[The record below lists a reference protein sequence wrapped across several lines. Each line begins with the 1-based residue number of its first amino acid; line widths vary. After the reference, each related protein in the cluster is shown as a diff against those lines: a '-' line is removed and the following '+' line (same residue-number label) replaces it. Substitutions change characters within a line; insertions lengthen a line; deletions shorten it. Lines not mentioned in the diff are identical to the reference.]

1 MNRKWYWDEFY
12 TFIAVRPYYWLAD
25 KLAFEVDWKFWHDF
39 FHDKVLAEPFVTTA
53 AFLANP
59 IDLGFVDGIANGLA
73 KLVQSGSRELS
84 KVQTGYVRNY
94 ALSILLGVVA
104 IVAWFVFR

>member
-1 MNRKWYWDEFY
+1 MNRAWYWDEFY
-12 TFIAVRPYYWLAD
+12 RLVIVRPFRWSAD
-25 KLAFEVDWKFWHDF
+25 KLAFDVDWTFWHDF
-39 FHDKVLAEPFVTTA
+39 FHDRVLAEPFDKTA

-59 IDLGFVDGIANGLA
+59 IDLGIIDGIANGLGDFTRNA
-73 KLVQSGSRELS
+73 AAELR

-104 IVAWFVFR
+104 ILVWLIFR